1 MEATVVT
8 PDITCDLM
16 DVDETDL
23 VWTFLTEAR
32 APDLIEPGALVLAGD
47 TDASAVAEV
56 VDIVDKPAGKIVHL
70 RLLPGH
76 IEAYAALVHRVLT
89 DQ

>member
-1 MEATVVT
+1 MVT

-23 VWTFLTEAR
+23 GLTLPERSACAR
-32 APDLIEPGALVLAGD
+32 PDRARALVLAGD

-56 VDIVDKPAGKIVHL
+56 VDFVDKPAGKVVHL